1 MQGGSSSP
9 GMGWDRGVHAL
20 VVMDPAPS
28 AAEAS
33 QQVTYL
39 SEELARKAEDTV
51 RQQEEISQ
59 LLAQVVELQQ
69 RCRSVSCPL
78 PVLGLLGGARGAAP

>member
-1 MQGGSSSP
+1 
-9 GMGWDRGVHAL
+9 
-20 VVMDPAPS
+20 MDPAPS

-33 QQVTYL
+33 QQVAYL

-78 PVLGLLGGARGAAP
+78 PVTGLLEGARGAAP